1 MGIEHEL
8 SQRDDEWQR
17 RATAAA
23 VAAARNIVLGDDAVI
38 NMNAPVGRLSDTEW
52 GWIVCAAIFAWIRV
66 RADQAAAEELDTEL
80 VIRTTGFAP
89 NPWDAG
95 AVAAILPALVD
106 VPGVDWSKP
115 LDQWSRE
122 TMISSLLAAFNLIR
136 KAVVARS
143 LSSRSITRTPKA
155 GADELNDQ
163 LPFE

>member
-23 VAAARNIVLGDDAVI
+23 VAAARSIAHGDDI
-38 NMNAPVGRLSDTEW
+38 NMNTPVGRLSDTKW
-52 GWIVCAAIFAWIRV
+52 GWIVAAAIFAWIRV
-66 RADQAAAEELDTEL
+66 RAEQAAAEELDTEL

-122 TMISSLLAAFNLIR
+122 TMISFLLAAFDLIR
-136 KAVVARS
+136 KAVVARD